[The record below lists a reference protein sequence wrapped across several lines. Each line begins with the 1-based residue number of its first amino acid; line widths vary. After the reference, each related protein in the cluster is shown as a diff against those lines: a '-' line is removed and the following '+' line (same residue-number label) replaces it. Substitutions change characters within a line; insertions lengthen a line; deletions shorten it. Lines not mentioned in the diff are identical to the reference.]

1 MLLECA
7 VAVTVIDCHSHLH
20 TNIKRIYRVLS
31 FKTVR
36 FFIIQK
42 PVYHSSSEVARV
54 SCRFQLKFENHGKTK
69 YTQIIIRTLS
79 QVKWQSHK
87 YHIYIQIGT
96 AFGTGKRK
104 TENQFG
110 GILCECARFNN
121 KNTTRQKKN
130 QNHWTFGWNVL
141 IEKREKIYTC
151 SWKLKQITICLK
163 NLLFYKK
170 SKQHCAQ
177 LWIAIRSI
185 CVWPYM
191 V

>member
-1 MLLECA
+1 M
-7 VAVTVIDCHSHLH
+7 
-20 TNIKRIYRVLS
+20 
-31 FKTVR
+31 
-36 FFIIQK
+36 
-42 PVYHSSSEVARV
+42 YHSSSEVARV

-121 KNTTRQKKN
+121 KNTTRKKPEPLN
-130 QNHWTFGWNVL
+130 IWMECVN
-141 IEKREKIYTC
+141 
-151 SWKLKQITICLK
+151 WKERK
-163 NLLFYKK
+163 NLHLQLETETNNNLFEKFIVLQK
-170 SKQHCAQ
+170 EQTALCTIVDCNTFNLRLTIHGIGVFS
-177 LWIAIRSI
+177 IRS
-185 CVWPYM
+185 
-191 V
+191 